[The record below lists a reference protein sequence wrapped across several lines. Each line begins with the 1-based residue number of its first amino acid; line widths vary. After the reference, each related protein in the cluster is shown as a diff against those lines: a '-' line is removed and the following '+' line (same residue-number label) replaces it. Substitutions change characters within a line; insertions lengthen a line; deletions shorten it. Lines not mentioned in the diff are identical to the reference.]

1 MALGELLGMAHVLA
15 GNGVGGGV
23 VAFGLVELAQLAC
36 GPDELLPLDKGL
48 ALFRDVFQRLRHEGE
63 MRRTRPGWPRLD
75 IGAVVRRTIERDFAD
90 AQRLDQVARA
100 AKAAARDAAGGGAP
114 RG

>member
-15 GNGVGGGV
+15 GNGVGGAV

-36 GPDELLPLDKGL
+36 GADEHLPLKQGL
-48 ALFRDVFQRLRHEGE
+48 DLFGDVFLRLRHEAE

-75 IGAVVRRTIERDFAD
+75 IGAI
-90 AQRLDQVARA
+90 
-100 AKAAARDAAGGGAP
+100 
-114 RG
+114 